1 MRIGRRRP
9 DVGFGSPLR
18 RLVALA
24 LASLLL
30 AGTLD
35 AGLVHPCPHHDVLPG
50 PGTQRGARHGAPGDA
65 RADRSPHDPRG
76 RGVAD
81 DGRGDRAPDDARD
94 GHRHATRGVRSHD
107 APESHPRD
115 TRGGGSHTARE
126 GHPHAAGHAAETH
139 ASPCTCIGDC
149 LAGGGLSLAPAAIV
163 RPGETP
169 VVETTARRL
178 DSGRGAPVRRTA
190 YLLPY
195 STAPPPQR

>member
-1 MRIGRRRP
+1 MRIGRPRP
-9 DVGFGSPLR
+9 EVGLGSPLR

-94 GHRHATRGVRSHD
+94 GH
-107 APESHPRD
+107 
-115 TRGGGSHTARE
+115 
-126 GHPHAAGHAAETH
+126 PHAAGHAAETH